1 MNEKNGI
8 FIQVS
13 THVAL
18 RRVIKS
24 VWNVAHPS
32 PTEGKMSMFSHVNVT
47 FHAKTY
53 TNGFPLNG

>member
-1 MNEKNGI
+1 MKEKNGI

-32 PTEGKMSMFSHVNVT
+32 PTEGKMSMFSHVN
-47 FHAKTY
+47 
-53 TNGFPLNG
+53 NS